1 METRPKKLRLSH
13 ETVRLLRLR
22 SGDLQITLPPELSS
36 ELSPFD
42 LIPVLLEIAHRIDHR
57 QPVTLRIQADEQQP
71 FHPRLLALLQGCLE
85 AVPPLM
91 HYTWYDLLPPAFLDA
106 GSRKL
111 VHLWGNDE
119 LVDAIFETG
128 HTSLQSGNSIYQFH
142 RRDVIVSLADHKR
155 VVVDLMFHSDLAVV
169 PVEIAQHGT
178 GEEIALYLMMDLGVL
193 SQLARGIFSL
203 CGKEDQ
209 IALTSKRAD
218 RLLPGK
224 LMSGTKFNVRL
235 ATISATTDP
244 DWGFTKLFSLVGRAH
259 LGEPRNDNEIVLHF
273 K

>member
-1 METRPKKLRLSH
+1 MEPRPKKLRLSH

-22 SGDLQITLPPELSS
+22 SGDLQITLPAALSA

-57 QPVTLRIQADEQQP
+57 QPVTLRIQANEEQP
-71 FHPRLLALLQGCLE
+71 FHARNLALLQGCLE

-91 HYTWYDLLPPAFLDA
+91 HYTWYDLLPPGFLDS

-119 LVDAIFETG
+119 LIDAIFETG
-128 HTSLQSGNSIYQFH
+128 NTSLQSGNYVYDFH

-155 VVVDLMFHSDLAVV
+155 VVVDLLFHSDRAVV
-169 PVEIAQHGT
+169 PVEISQHGT

-193 SQLARGIFSL
+193 SQLARGNLSL
-203 CGKEDQ
+203 CGLDEQ
-209 IALTSKRAD
+209 IALTPKRAD

-224 LMSGTKFNVRL
+224 LTFGSKFNVRL

-244 DWGFTKLFSLVGRAH
+244 DWGFARLFSLVGRAH
-259 LGEPRNDNEIVLHF
+259 LGEPHHNHEIVLHF